1 VLVGHRSVVAPRF
14 VVFAMTCAAWLAA
27 MEIGGEIPLVLAAGR
42 AWFMNWA
49 VQIAVA
55 VVSWNRPF
63 SLPLR
68 YYQPLRR
75 RVPIW
80 LLRLAGVRRF
90 ASIAHIIN
98 PHSFDR
104 RLPVRL
110 ETALRKAETTHVI
123 TFVLIVL
130 VAGILVARRAILLAL
145 CITVWNILFNGY
157 PVAVQRHNRWR
168 LQQLAS
174 RRARRLRSD

>member
-1 VLVGHRSVVAPRF
+1 
-14 VVFAMTCAAWLAA
+14 

-80 LLRLAGVRRF
+80 LSRLAVIRLF

-98 PHSFDR
+98 PHVRSATARSARDGPAQAASLWSVSCVDR
-104 RLPVRL
+104 HRSC
-110 ETALRKAETTHVI
+110 E
-123 TFVLIVL
+123 
-130 VAGILVARRAILLAL
+130 RR
-145 CITVWNILFNGY
+145 
-157 PVAVQRHNRWR
+157 
-168 LQQLAS
+168 S
-174 RRARRLRSD
+174 ME